1 MFVTFTRCEW
11 GGGARRLI
19 KAAGML
25 IGRGRRRRPLCSA
38 RSHWASV
45 APVKG
50 QRSDL
55 KSVTLTPLHL
65 CPSIHTHRLSH
76 FAPPHLYSSSWR
88 KMEPFFGFSHFL
100 WLPNQVVGTPHLSQ
114 PPTWCVWSHI
124 FCGGGEGGWLCAC
137 FWTHMT
143 FSYLKLTIVV
153 QVIISFAC
161 PDILG
166 LNFLV
171 ICLPKVIALA
181 LALQQPGGAL
191 YRNKSQ

>member
-76 FAPPHLYSSSWR
+76 FAPPPTSILPPEEKWNL
-88 KMEPFFGFSHFL
+88 FL
-100 WLPNQVVGTPHLSQ
+100 ASPISYGCLIRWLA
-114 PPTWCVWSHI
+114 PPTFPNPPPGVFDPIFSVGAGKVGDCVLASEHTWRLVTWS
-124 FCGGGEGGWLCAC
+124 
-137 FWTHMT
+137 
-143 FSYLKLTIVV
+143 
-153 QVIISFAC
+153 
-161 PDILG
+161 
-166 LNFLV
+166 
-171 ICLPKVIALA
+171 
-181 LALQQPGGAL
+181 
-191 YRNKSQ
+191 